1 MAPRARGSA
10 RFLSA
15 CESLALQVRP
25 PPELQPRHHPWMT
38 AWVVLTRPAQ
48 TTSLLAP
55 SQSSPCL
62 ENHPDNPPGL
72 IWIPYYSAGSI
83 SWNKFRFFF
92 YIGCVGFVLFSSYP
106 GQSVCPL
113 CRSLNTLRQSRIL
126 WDIMTTAEAS
136 LCSCRHSSWKA
147 KSCRYEGEIVKKKKK
162 ESLIGRWSVI
172 YGLRCQS
179 PPRSQEQTLSWGKGL
194 DLCSRSQHDSPPKR
208 HASPFDLLP
217 PPGEIPNLLSS
228 YRCPPALPF
237 SLCLLQ
243 LLPSTQDLPEM
254 CRWWLPSNTT
264 VLLKLQME
272 SSQSGLW
279 LAGDLQ

>member
-72 IWIPYYSAGSI
+72 IWTPYYSAGSI

-147 KSCRYEGEIVKKKKK
+147 KSCRYEGEKKRVIDRTVIGHLWPPLPVSSSVAGANFVMRQGVG
-162 ESLIGRWSVI
+162 SL
-172 YGLRCQS
+172 
-179 PPRSQEQTLSWGKGL
+179 LSL
-194 DLCSRSQHDSPPKR
+194 SAR
-208 HASPFDLLP
+208 LP
-217 PPGEIPNLLSS
+217 P
-228 YRCPPALPF
+228 
-237 SLCLLQ
+237 
-243 LLPSTQDLPEM
+243 
-254 CRWWLPSNTT
+254 
-264 VLLKLQME
+264 
-272 SSQSGLW
+272 
-279 LAGDLQ
+279 